1 MHISW
6 LGQSAFKIEFK
17 TTQTEGTLL
26 VDPYEHKN
34 EAIPRSMTTDILLL
48 TRGDKNIVAVQKEPC
63 IINEAGEYEYKE
75 VLVYGFQT
83 ALTKTAPLIY
93 RLEVEHVTLAHL
105 GLIGAAPEEA
115 LLNELQGV
123 DVLMLPVGGGET
135 LTPERAAE
143 LVTKI
148 EPRIVIPYAFKAE
161 GTGEEYDD
169 VTKFLK
175 LLGKADVVA
184 QTKYK
189 FSKKDLPTG
198 TLEVVFLE
206 KQ

>member
-26 VDPYEHKN
+26 VDPYEHKS
-34 EAIPRSMTTDILLL
+34 ETMPRSAAADIVLL
-48 TRGDKNIVAVQKEPC
+48 TRGDKDVVTVTKEPC
-63 IINEAGEYEYKE
+63 VINEAGEYEYKE

-83 ALTKTAPLIY
+83 ALLKTAPLVF

-105 GLIGAAPEEA
+105 GLIGATPDEA
-115 LLNELQGV
+115 LMNELQGV
-123 DVLMLPVGGGET
+123 DVLMVPVGGDGT

-148 EPRIVIPYAFKAE
+148 EPRVVIPYAFKAT
-161 GTGEEYDD
+161 GTGDEYTD

-175 LLGKADVVA
+175 LIGKADTEV

-189 FSKKDLPTG
+189 FGKKDLPTD
-198 TLEVVFLE
+198 TLEVVLLE